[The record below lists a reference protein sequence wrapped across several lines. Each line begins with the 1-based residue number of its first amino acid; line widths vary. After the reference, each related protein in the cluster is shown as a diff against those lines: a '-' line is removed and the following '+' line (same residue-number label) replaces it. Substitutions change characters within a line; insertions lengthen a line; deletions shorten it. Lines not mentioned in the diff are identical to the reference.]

1 MSNIDHHSFK
11 PLPHGLCMVCD
22 GAENEPQHKPKPIET
37 KSDQPEGNDRAH
49 TSNPSLATP
58 SIVAATNAAAST
70 NKNDTPTTQQLDK
83 ISNVYSWGEAS
94 RLGACKNKYYRNN
107 NEHSVA
113 AIRKKPGTHL
123 WVIHR
128 ATHPTSHQVPL
139 EVDQLPKKQE
149 IVLMACSEKH
159 TVLLTESGQVHA
171 FKQQKPSTNNRK
183 REEVEPITRIPLR
196 TQVIGLSC
204 GTAHFVAI
212 TAQAKNNLCAY
223 FLVLLCSFCLTG
235 SFCVFTFCLLPCLF
249 FFSLLLSFSSH
260 NFKVCWGLNHVGQ
273 LGFAINAHT
282 SKKKETQLMDLKEKN
297 MVSKPTMLD
306 LTGPA
311 NKNKSG
317 PPIGSAAAVAGT
329 KKKKKNKK
337 KSWFGG
343 RATQPQPTRKEGTE
357 DDVPPFA
364 RVSCGAY
371 STFAIGSDGKVWSWG
386 YDGFSGCL
394 GRGVL
399 GDVSVPGSRQ
409 RRMEWHYAYKT
420 GECQI
425 ITKTSMAALAKATDK
440 KRLQLHQSYT
450 PGNF

>member
-1 MSNIDHHSFK
+1 
-11 PLPHGLCMVCD
+11 
-22 GAENEPQHKPKPIET
+22 
-37 KSDQPEGNDRAH
+37 
-49 TSNPSLATP
+49 
-58 SIVAATNAAAST
+58 
-70 NKNDTPTTQQLDK
+70 
-83 ISNVYSWGEAS
+83 
-94 RLGACKNKYYRNN
+94 
-107 NEHSVA
+107 
-113 AIRKKPGTHL
+113 
-123 WVIHR
+123 
-128 ATHPTSHQVPL
+128 
-139 EVDQLPKKQE
+139 
-149 IVLMACSEKH
+149 
-159 TVLLTESGQVHA
+159 
-171 FKQQKPSTNNRK
+171 
-183 REEVEPITRIPLR
+183 
-196 TQVIGLSC
+196 
-204 GTAHFVAI
+204 
-212 TAQAKNNLCAY
+212 
-223 FLVLLCSFCLTG
+223 
-235 SFCVFTFCLLPCLF
+235 
-249 FFSLLLSFSSH
+249 
-260 NFKVCWGLNHVGQ
+260 
-273 LGFAINAHT
+273 
-282 SKKKETQLMDLKEKN
+282 MDLKEKN

-317 PPIGSAAAVAGT
+317 PPIGSAAAVAGA